1 MAGTA
6 GTAVAHPPFVKAHPG
21 DPRRFVTYAE
31 HARLVVQVEAL
42 QVSVGRLRES
52 VSMAHRAVL
61 DLEANLMA
69 NGIDLDRYRPTWRS
83 RSDRTDSDDPWA
95 DWLDDSPDVA
105 NAAAP
110 ESQGHILG
118 YVMHEPHAPPA
129 ERADGPADDEDDEG
143 AVTPP
148 PAGGP
153 SVSV

>member
-42 QVSVGRLRES
+42 SVSVARLRES
-52 VSMAHRAVL
+52 VMMAHRAVL

-69 NGIDLDRYRPTWRS
+69 NGIDLSRHRPVWRS
-83 RSDRTDSDDPWA
+83 RSDRSDSSDPWA
-95 DWLDDSPDVA
+95 DGLVDPPDVA

-143 AVTPP
+143 AVTP
-148 PAGGP
+148 AGGP